1 MQGGVDRAAAFLRR
15 RLGARPAVAVVL
27 GSGLGGAAP
36 PGAEIPFARIPGF
49 PRSAVPG
56 HAGALRYSRGVIY
69 LRGRVHLYEGRP
81 VEEVVRP
88 VRILA
93 RLGVRILVLTNAA
106 GGVNRAFRPGDLM
119 LIEDHLNLTGANPLQ
134 GAPRFLDMSAAYDP
148 GLRLLAG
155 RAARRAGLK
164 IRKGIY
170 AAMAGPSYETPAE
183 VRMLRTLGAD
193 AVGMSTVPETL
204 AARAEG
210 MRVLGFSCITNLAAG
225 LSRDPLS
232 HAEVLET
239 MAAAQGRVSALLAEF
254 LAALQGKP
262 GAAPS

>member
-1 MQGGVDRAAAFLRR
+1 MREGIERAAAFLRR
-15 RLGARPAVAVVL
+15 RLAPPPTVAVVL
-27 GSGLGGAAP
+27 GSGLGEAAP
-36 PGAEIPFARIPGF
+36 PGPEIPYARIPGF
-49 PRSAVPG
+49 PRSGVPG
-56 HAGALRYSRGVIY
+56 HAGALRTSGGVIY
-69 LRGRVHLYEGRP
+69 LRGRAHLYEGRP

-93 RLGVRILVLTNAA
+93 RLGVRTLVLTNAA

-119 LIEDHLNLTGANPLQ
+119 LIEDHLNLTGVNPLQ
-134 GAPRFLDMSAAYDP
+134 GGPRFLDMSAAYDP

-155 RAARRAGLK
+155 RAARRAGLRL
-164 IRKGIY
+164 RKGVY

-183 VRMLRTLGAD
+183 VRMLRRLGAD

-210 MRVLGFSCITNLAAG
+210 MRVLGLSCITNPAAG
-225 LSRDPLS
+225 LARGPLS
-232 HAEVLET
+232 HGEVLEV
-239 MAAAQGRVSALLAEF
+239 MAAARGRVAALLAGF
-254 LAALQGKP
+254 LELLQGKA